1 MRAEQIGN
9 CCLINGDCFE
19 VCKKFRDKQFD
30 LIMTDIPYCISKE
43 NNFKT
48 MKDRKNR
55 NGIDFGVWDK
65 EFDCS
70 RLCDFARLLKSDG
83 SLFLFHSIEQYTDL
97 RRVFDAEL
105 EFKDN
110 IIWQKTNPMPRNRD
124 RRYIRDIEI
133 ASWYIVKGGKWTFNR
148 QSEKY
153 DSSVLRYPSESGGG
167 FKRFHPTQKNLQ
179 MIKELILR
187 HSNEGDVVFDPFMGS
202 GTTCVACRDLNRKFV
217 GVELDEKYYQIACD
231 RIQKETG
238 KEDK

>member
-1 MRAEQIGN
+1 MRVEQIGD

-19 VCKKFRDKQFD
+19 VSKKFRDKQFD

-55 NGIDFGVWDK
+55 NGIDFGGWDK

-70 RLCDFARLLKSDG
+70 RLRDFARLLKSDD
-83 SLFLFHSIEQYTDL
+83 SLFLFHSFEQYSDL
-97 RRVFDAEL
+97 RCAFDDEL

-133 ASWYIVKGGKWTFNR
+133 ASWYVVKGGKWTFNR

-179 MIKELILR
+179 MMKEIILR
-187 HSNEGDVVFDPFMGS
+187 HSSEGDVVFDPFMGS
-202 GTTCVACRDLNRKFV
+202 WTTALACKETGRNFV
-217 GVELDEKYYQIACD
+217 GIELDEAYFNVSVGRLKGEI
-231 RIQKETG
+231 
-238 KEDK
+238 

>member
-1 MRAEQIGN
+1 MRVEQIGD

-19 VCKKFRDKQFD
+19 VSKKFRDKQFD

-55 NGIDFGVWDK
+55 NGIDFGGWDK

-70 RLCDFARLLKSDG
+70 RLRDFARLLKSDD
-83 SLFLFHSIEQYTDL
+83 SLFLFHSFEQYSDL
-97 RRVFDAEL
+97 RCAFDDEL

-133 ASWYIVKGGKWTFNR
+133 ASWYVVKGGKWTFNR

-167 FKRFHPTQKNLQ
+167 FKRFPPTQKNLQ
-179 MIKELILR
+179 MMKEIILR
-187 HSNEGDVVFDPFMGS
+187 HSSEGDVVFDPFMGS
-202 GTTCVACRDLNRKFV
+202 WTTALACKETGRNFV
-217 GVELDEKYYQIACD
+217 GIELDEAYFNVSVGRLKGEI
-231 RIQKETG
+231 
-238 KEDK
+238 